1 MKLEKLQRDFNTSA
15 EKSVCEK
22 QQYEIDQAFG
32 QHSIY
37 SSELSAHCSLQSCR
51 FYFATKN
58 YNIQLAFLLAK
69 TEELIYSYVMSF
81 PCTAERNIIKRW
93 PYNGLNLLVN
103 LEKR

>member
-51 FYFATKN
+51 FYLATKY
-58 YNIQLAFLLAK
+58 YNMQCFLILVPAVNLLA
-69 TEELIYSYVMSF
+69 
-81 PCTAERNIIKRW
+81 
-93 PYNGLNLLVN
+93 N
-103 LEKR
+103 LEKRQKV